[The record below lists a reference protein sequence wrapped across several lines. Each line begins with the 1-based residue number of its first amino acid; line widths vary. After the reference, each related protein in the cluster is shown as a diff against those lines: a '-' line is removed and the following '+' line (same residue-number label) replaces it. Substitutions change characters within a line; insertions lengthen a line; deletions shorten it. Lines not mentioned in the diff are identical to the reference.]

1 MRMIYLLCIFLVLIS
16 VDLTE
21 VDHETGEEAEEV
33 DPGTEDGETK
43 TRTNSKAACR
53 REWLYNRSRMKSKW

>member
-21 VDHETGEEAEEV
+21 VDHETGEGAEEV

-53 REWLYNRSRMKSKW
+53 REWLYSRSLMKSK